1 LIINKEKRIYFGLSN
16 FVSVYLYMTY
26 RSMIVKIGNE
36 EHPVTIEGKSQRALD
51 MRIDSF
57 KRSLFQSG
65 IDAEFVVNSV

>member
-1 LIINKEKRIYFGLSN
+1 
-16 FVSVYLYMTY
+16 MTY